1 MYKNRNFS
9 DKKILSKKW
18 YYFLQGCNTV
28 FLFVLLS
35 KNEDKCHTKVA
46 KNP

>member
-1 MYKNRNFS
+1 MYKNRNFL
-9 DKKILSKKW
+9 DEKILSKKW
-18 YYFLQGCNTV
+18 YYFLDECDTV

-35 KNEDKCHTKVA
+35 KNGDKCHTKVA